1 MVTSTRRCMVF
12 FALGILMM
20 INSGCLSPFVMQ
32 AAGGAAGGT
41 APSSSDYLG
50 RGRGESYFLA
60 RYDDVVK
67 AALRAGELLVLE
79 IKEKKVEAQKTSLH
93 YEDGKGNKIK
103 LLIERRTDTM
113 TSILYDVGWFGS
125 VAFGRLMARQIIAE
139 LDHAGAF
146 LEDWTPERSNY

>member
-32 AAGGAAGGT
+32 AAGGAAGGA

-50 RGRGESYFLA
+50 RGRGESYFIA
-60 RYDDVVK
+60 RYDDVIK